1 MTSLNEKQ
9 IVEIF
14 VNNFRR
20 SNRKMTGGFRS
31 RRYYATKP
39 IGEDDVSIISPGRS
53 LRRGMELVFKCD
65 MLVESTDV
73 PPGMKAWQIARKS
86 IVSCVSD
93 LAAKGVKP
101 PYISMISL
109 GIPAG
114 YSKDDLLGLIKG
126 FKKSSREFGIEF
138 IGGDTNEA
146 SELIIGIALIGFSKS
161 GNIPTR
167 NGAKPGDYIVVSGT
181 FGYPSAGMEILT
193 RGASAREIF
202 RNRAISSV
210 MSPKPQQKF
219 GTFLAKYLSSSIDS
233 SDGLAI
239 SLYELAL
246 RSKVDFFVSITP
258 MARGILQFVT
268 ENKFL
273 DFHELIFHGGEEFHI
288 VATVSRQNLKRAE
301 NMARKQK
308 LKLIVIGKAT
318 SGTGK
323 VFITSKHKLKKEL
336 SLLDNRGYLHF
347 QNKSKV

>member
-9 IVEIF
+9 IVDIF

-20 SNRKMTGGFRS
+20 SNRVITGGFRS
-31 RRYYATKP
+31 RRYFTANP
-39 IGEDDVSIISPGRS
+39 IGEDDVSIISPA
-53 LRRGMELVFKCD
+53 RGLSRGIELIFKCD
-65 MLVESTDV
+65 TLVESTDV

-93 LAAKGVKP
+93 LSAKGIKP
-101 PYISMISL
+101 PYMSMISL
-109 GIPAG
+109 GVPAG
-114 YSKDDLLGLIKG
+114 YSKVDLLELVKG
-126 FKKSSREFGIEF
+126 FKKSSREFGVEF

-146 SELIIGIALIGFSKS
+146 SELVIGCALIGFSKS
-161 GNIPTR
+161 GNLPTR
-167 NGAKPGDYIVVSGT
+167 SGAKPGDYIVVSGT
-181 FGYPSAGMEILT
+181 FGYPSAGLEILM
-193 RGASAREIF
+193 RGANAREVF

-219 GTFLAKYLSSSIDS
+219 GTFLTRYLSSSIDS

-258 MARGILQFVT
+258 MARGIMQFVT

-273 DFHELIFHGGEEFHI
+273 NFHELIFHGGEEFHI
-288 VATVSRQNLKRAE
+288 VATVSRQNLKRAK

-318 SGTGK
+318 RGTGK
-323 VFITSKHKLKKEL
+323 VFITRKHKLNKEL
-336 SLLDNRGYLHF
+336 SLLENRGYLHF

>member
-9 IVEIF
+9 IVDIF

-20 SNRKMTGGFRS
+20 SNRMITGGFRS
-31 RRYYATKP
+31 RRYYTAKP
-39 IGEDDVSIISPGRS
+39 IGEDDVSIISPARS
-53 LRRGMELVFKCD
+53 LSRGVKLIFKCD
-65 MLVESTDV
+65 TLVESTDV

-93 LAAKGVKP
+93 LAAKGIKP
-101 PYISMISL
+101 PYMSMISL

-114 YSKDDLLGLIKG
+114 YSKDDLLELVKG

-138 IGGDTNEA
+138 MGGDTNEA
-146 SELIIGIALIGFSKS
+146 SELIIGCALIGFSKS

-167 NGAKPGDYIVVSGT
+167 NGAKPGDYIIVSGT
-181 FGYPSAGMEILT
+181 FGYPSAGLEILT
-193 RGASAREIF
+193 RGAIAREMF

-210 MSPKPQQKF
+210 TSPKPQQKF
-219 GTFLAKYLSSSIDS
+219 GTLLARYLSSSIDS

-239 SLYELAL
+239 SLYELAS

-258 MARGILQFVT
+258 MARGIMQFVT
-268 ENKFL
+268 ENKLL

-323 VFITSKHKLKKEL
+323 VFITGKHRLKKEL
-336 SLLDNRGYLHF
+336 LLLDNRGYLHF

>member
-1 MTSLNEKQ
+1 
-9 IVEIF
+9 
-14 VNNFRR
+14 
-20 SNRKMTGGFRS
+20 
-31 RRYYATKP
+31 
-39 IGEDDVSIISPGRS
+39 
-53 LRRGMELVFKCD
+53 
-65 MLVESTDV
+65 
-73 PPGMKAWQIARKS
+73 
-86 IVSCVSD
+86 
-93 LAAKGVKP
+93 
-101 PYISMISL
+101 MISL

-114 YSKDDLLGLIKG
+114 YSKDDLLELVKG

-138 IGGDTNEA
+138 MGGDTNEA
-146 SELIIGIALIGFSKS
+146 SELIIGCALIGFSKS

-167 NGAKPGDYIVVSGT
+167 NGAKPGDYIIVSGT
-181 FGYPSAGMEILT
+181 FGYPSAGLEILT
-193 RGASAREIF
+193 RGAIAREMF

-210 MSPKPQQKF
+210 TSPKPQQKF
-219 GTFLAKYLSSSIDS
+219 GTLLARYLSSSIDS

-239 SLYELAL
+239 SLYELAS

-258 MARGILQFVT
+258 MARGIMQFVT
-268 ENKFL
+268 ENKLL

-323 VFITSKHKLKKEL
+323 VFITGKHKLKKEL

>member
-9 IVEIF
+9 IVDIF

-20 SNRKMTGGFRS
+20 SNRKITGGFRS
-31 RRYYATKP
+31 RRYYAAKP
-39 IGEDDVSIISPGRS
+39 IGEDDVSMISPA
-53 LRRGMELVFKCD
+53 RGLSRGIELIFKCD
-65 MLVESTDV
+65 TLVESTDV

-93 LAAKGVKP
+93 LSAKGIKP
-101 PYISMISL
+101 PYMSMISL

-114 YSKDDLLGLIKG
+114 YSKVDLLELVKG
-126 FKKSSREFGIEF
+126 FKKSSREFGVEF

-146 SELIIGIALIGFSKS
+146 SELIIGCALIGFSKS

-181 FGYPSAGMEILT
+181 FGYPSAGLEILT
-193 RGASAREIF
+193 RGAIAREVF

-219 GTFLAKYLSSSIDS
+219 GTFLTRYLSSSIDS

-258 MARGILQFVT
+258 MARGIMQFVT

-288 VATVSRQNLKRAE
+288 VATVSRQNLKRAK

-308 LKLIVIGKAT
+308 LKLIVIGKA
-318 SGTGK
+318 SRGTGK
-323 VFITSKHKLKKEL
+323 VFITRKHKLNKEL

>member
-9 IVEIF
+9 IVDIF

-20 SNRKMTGGFRS
+20 SNRMIAGGFRS
-31 RRYYATKP
+31 RRYYTAKP
-39 IGEDDVSIISPGRS
+39 IGEDDVSIISPARS
-53 LRRGMELVFKCD
+53 LSRGVKLIFKCD
-65 MLVESTDV
+65 TLVESTDV

-93 LAAKGVKP
+93 LAAKGIKP
-101 PYISMISL
+101 PYMSMISL

-114 YSKDDLLGLIKG
+114 YSKDDLLELVKG

-138 IGGDTNEA
+138 MGGDTNEA
-146 SELIIGIALIGFSKS
+146 SELIIGCALIGFSKS

-167 NGAKPGDYIVVSGT
+167 NGAKPGDYIIVSGT
-181 FGYPSAGMEILT
+181 FGYPSAGLEILT
-193 RGASAREIF
+193 RGAIAREMF

-210 MSPKPQQKF
+210 TSPKPQQKF
-219 GTFLAKYLSSSIDS
+219 GTLLARYLSSSIDS

-239 SLYELAL
+239 SLYELAS

-258 MARGILQFVT
+258 MARGIMQFVT
-268 ENKFL
+268 ENKLL

-323 VFITSKHKLKKEL
+323 VFITGKHKLKKEL

>member
-9 IVEIF
+9 IVDIF

-20 SNRKMTGGFRS
+20 SNRMITGGFRS
-31 RRYYATKP
+31 RQYYTAKP
-39 IGEDDVSIISPGRS
+39 IGEDDVSIITPARS
-53 LRRGMELVFKCD
+53 LNRGMKLIFKCD
-65 MLVESTDV
+65 TLVEGTDV
-73 PPGMKAWQIARKS
+73 PQGMKAWQIARKS

-93 LAAKGVKP
+93 LAAKGIKP
-101 PYISMISL
+101 PYMSMISL
-109 GIPAG
+109 GIPAS
-114 YSKDDLLGLIKG
+114 YSKDDLLELVKG

-146 SELIIGIALIGFSKS
+146 SELIIGCALIGFSKS

-167 NGAKPGDYIVVSGT
+167 NGAKPGDYIIVSGT
-181 FGYPSAGMEILT
+181 FGYPSAGLEILT
-193 RGASAREIF
+193 RGASAKEMF

-210 MSPKPQQKF
+210 ISPKPQQKF
-219 GTFLAKYLSSSIDS
+219 GTLLARYLSSSIDS

-239 SLYELAL
+239 SLNELAL
-246 RSKVDFFVSITP
+246 RSKVDFFVSIIPT
-258 MARGILQFVT
+258 ARGIMQFVT

>member
-9 IVEIF
+9 IVDIF

-20 SNRKMTGGFRS
+20 SNRMITGGFRS
-31 RRYYATKP
+31 RQYYTAKP
-39 IGEDDVSIISPGRS
+39 IGEDDVSIITPARS
-53 LRRGMELVFKCD
+53 LNRGMKLIFKCD
-65 MLVESTDV
+65 TLVESTDV
-73 PPGMKAWQIARKS
+73 PQGMKAWQIARKS

-93 LAAKGVKP
+93 LAAKGIKP
-101 PYISMISL
+101 PYMSMISL

-114 YSKDDLLGLIKG
+114 YSKDDLLELVKG

-146 SELIIGIALIGFSKS
+146 SELIIGCALIGFSKS

-167 NGAKPGDYIVVSGT
+167 NGAKPGDYIIVSGT
-181 FGYPSAGMEILT
+181 FGYPSAGLEILT
-193 RGASAREIF
+193 QGAGAREMF

-219 GTFLAKYLSSSIDS
+219 GTLLARYLSSSIDS

-246 RSKVDFFVSITP
+246 RSKLDFFVSITP
-258 MARGILQFVT
+258 TARGIMQFVT